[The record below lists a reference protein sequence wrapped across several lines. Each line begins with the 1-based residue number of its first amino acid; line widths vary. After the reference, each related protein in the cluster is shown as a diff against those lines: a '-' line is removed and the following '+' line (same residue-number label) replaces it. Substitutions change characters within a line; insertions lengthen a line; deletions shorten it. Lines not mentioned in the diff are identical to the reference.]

1 MGSKRGRNRGRPRLD
16 MDEAHLHRG
25 YYRLDL
31 SDRVA
36 LRRLVRQV
44 AANSE
49 RFEGVYVRWLI
60 QRHID
65 ELRGVPPE
73 KRRGRGLLYPG
84 HPALRDAKV

>member
-1 MGSKRGRNRGRPRLD
+1 MGSNRGRTRGRPRLD

-36 LRRLVRQV
+36 LRRVVRQV

-73 KRRGRGLLYPG
+73 QRRRGKLLYAG
-84 HPALRDAKV
+84 HPALLDVEL